1 MVEEI
6 NEGFWISDYI
16 QTQIDDNTELY
27 KFFKKNIERSG
38 YYRVKVKENPIAKI
52 YTTELAMV
60 LGGNEIDGIN
70 TFSYL
75 ESYSIAFSKGVEY
88 FKENHLPTT
97 KILYGEYAKLYVKDV
112 HNNYFHNNHGN
123 GFVGWNKVK
132 SMHPCNLYI
141 NNIEDYGFYSGI
153 VSEVDIMIEK
163 YFELF
168 KELDKGCDCEGFIQS
183 QQTENKKESEK
194 IKAPVLALFCKLI
207 NAIGIEQKDE
217 IESVEKYCKRVCE
230 RYDLVYTD
238 RVRQNFNG
246 NETKVNLKLLTQNV
260 LPLLDA
266 ETKSKIQK
274 HLDTKQPP
282 KQNLYT

>member
-132 SMHPCNLYI
+132 SMYPCNLYI

-153 VSEVDIMIEK
+153 VSEVDIVIEK

-230 RYDLVYTD
+230 RYNLVYTD

-282 KQNLYT
+282 KQNLHT

>member
-16 QTQIDDNTELY
+16 QTQVDNNTDLY
-27 KFFKKNIERSG
+27 KFFKKTIERHG
-38 YYRVKVKENPIAKI
+38 YYRIKVKENPIAKI

-60 LGGNEIDGIN
+60 LCGNEIDGIN

-112 HNNYFHNNHGN
+112 HNNYFHINHGN
-123 GFVGWNKVK
+123 GFKGWNMVK
-132 SMHPCNLYI
+132 RMHPCNLYI
-141 NNIEDYGFYSGI
+141 DNIKDYGFYSGI
-153 VSEVDIMIEK
+153 VSEVDIMIAR

-168 KELDKGCDCEGFIQS
+168 KELDKGCDCDGFSQS
-183 QQTENKKESEK
+183 QQTKNKKESET
-194 IKAPVLALFCKLI
+194 IKAPVLALFCSLVNDSRIDKKQ
-207 NAIGIEQKDE
+207 ET
-217 IESVEKYCKRVCE
+217 ESVMDYCE
-230 RYDLVYTD
+230 RICKKYGFAYSD

-246 NETKVNLKLLTQNV
+246 NKTKNNRLEFAEKV

-266 ETKSKIQK
+266 GTKDEIQK
-274 HLDTKQPP
+274 YLDNK
-282 KQNLYT
+282 